1 MSQGRWM
8 GAVRSRTLIQSLLL
22 SVAAAT
28 VAHAQ
33 QTDTASP
40 PAASSATTVQEV
52 TITAEKRVENV
63 QDVPVSVSVMS
74 GQALQDFQ
82 QSDLHDIMNNIPN
95 LFVLQSGVD
104 DVVAIRGFSSGPN
117 NIAFDQEVSI
127 YEDGIYGGRSAQFMA
142 PMFDLDHIEV
152 LRGPQGA
159 LFGKNTAAGAVNVV
173 TAQPT
178 DTFSAGLTL
187 DGGVIQTGVT
197 GWGYVSGPI
206 NDQWSFRLAAKVEDQ
221 NGFIENLATGN
232 EDPHTAQQLGR
243 LTVRFRPND
252 TFDATAMVEYTNMKV
267 TGGINVAGPVGM
279 ITDPVDYRYVQD
291 PYIDGQSEENGV
303 TSLNSAVTLNWHLGG
318 DFTLTSITG
327 YSQFSTTRFSAY
339 DQDNP
344 GDGIVAPTFANAF
357 PEKFHQES
365 EEVRLVSP
373 SGKRFEYVVGVY
385 ADNSDYHLHQVDYY
399 NLPAIGLAGAQSSDF
414 QQWAQSASVYGQG
427 TYHVLDKLRVVG
439 GLRFTYDHKIGDFVG
454 SPAYQGESLQPISS
468 ASGSINETFV
478 DPSVSV
484 QYDIAPRVMLYAT
497 YAEGSKSGAF
507 VSNSF
512 GTTDANFIYKPEHST
527 NYEVGVKSTLADG
540 HLVADLSLYDT
551 LFKNLQET
559 QFDPA
564 TQSFVAGNAGGARS
578 YGFEGSL
585 NWKPL
590 ASLQFNASVAYL
602 DAKFTDFKGAEC
614 LATQTVAQ
622 CNPSDFNPADPNSV
636 ANNNIAGEPLPYASK
651 WTANFEAHH
660 KLDITNNLRLD
671 TTVDASVRSTYVTS
685 DDYSPIYGMQPT
697 YVKIDARVQIGRP
710 DGRWA
715 FAVVGK
721 NLTNVLTVGDA
732 LDLPFPITP
741 ISRSMRW
748 LDSGRSLAL
757 EVSSHF

>member
-1 MSQGRWM
+1 M
-8 GAVRSRTLIQSLLL
+8 L

-40 PAASSATTVQEV
+40 PGTSSSTTVQAV
-52 TITAEKRVENV
+52 TITAQKRVENV
-63 QDVPVSVSVMS
+63 QKVPVSVSVVS

-82 QSDLHDIMNNIPN
+82 QSNLHDIMNNVPN

-159 LFGKNTAAGAVNVV
+159 LFGKNTAAGAINIV

-178 DTFSAGLTL
+178 DTFSAGVTL

-197 GWGYVSGPI
+197 AFGYVSGPI
-206 NDQWSFRLAAKVEDQ
+206 NDVWSFRLAAKFEDQ
-221 NGFIENLATGN
+221 NGFIKNLATGN
-232 EDPHTAQQLGR
+232 EDPHTAEQLGR

-252 TFDATAMVEYTNMKV
+252 SFDATAMVEYTNMKV
-267 TGGINVAGPVGM
+267 TGGINVAGPVDM
-279 ITDPVDYRYVQD
+279 VTNPVDYRYVVN

-318 DFTLTSITG
+318 GFTLTSITG
-327 YSQFSTTRFSAY
+327 YSQFSTTRLSAY
-339 DQDNP
+339 DQNIP
-344 GDGIVAPTFANAF
+344 GGGVVLPTFANAF

-365 EEVRLVSP
+365 EEIRVISP
-373 SGKRFEYVVGVY
+373 SGKRFEFVAGAYG
-385 ADNSDYHLHQVDYY
+385 DNSDYHLHQVDYY
-399 NLPAIGLAGAQSSDF
+399 NIPAFDLAGIQHTDLEQHAQT
-414 QQWAQSASVYGQG
+414 ASVYGQG
-427 TYHVLDKLRVVG
+427 TYHVLERLRVVG
-439 GLRFTYDHKIGDFVG
+439 GLRFTYDHKIGAFTSGTD
-454 SPAYQGESLQPISS
+454 QGEPLQPISS
-468 ASGSINETFV
+468 ASGSISETFV

-484 QYDIAPRVMLYAT
+484 QFDVAPQVMLYAT
-497 YAEGSKSGAF
+497 YAQGSKSAAF

-527 NYEVGVKSTLADG
+527 NYEAGVKSTLFDG
-540 HLVADLSLYDT
+540 HLVANLSLYYT
-551 LFKNLQET
+551 KFRNLQET
-559 QFDPA
+559 QFDPT
-564 TQSFVAGNAGGARS
+564 TQGFVAGNAGGARS
-578 YGFEGSL
+578 QGFEGSL
-585 NWKPL
+585 NWRPV
-590 ASLQFNASVAYL
+590 ASLQLNASVAYL
-602 DAKFTDFKGAEC
+602 DAKFTDFKGAAC
-614 LATQTVAQ
+614 LTTQTIAQ
-622 CNPSDFNPADPNSV
+622 CNPADPASI
-636 ANNNIAGEPLPYASK
+636 ANNNIAGEPLLYASK

-660 KLDITNNLRLD
+660 KFDIAENLRLD
-671 TTVDASVRSTYVTS
+671 TTVDASVRSRYVDS
-685 DDYSPIYGMQPT
+685 DDYSPIYGIQPT

-721 NLTNVLTVGDA
+721 NLTNVLSVGDA

-748 LDSGRSLAL
+748 LDSGRSLVL